1 MILMRIMLRLR
12 LPDSE
17 GGGKRRGRNI
27 YVNVRHFDQILKHK
41 YSKTVFAVILFF
53 IFCVCL
59 FLLFVIFVCLLFS
72 KHIKDDIYCI
82 SEFEMTI

>member
-41 YSKTVFAVILFF
+41 YSKTVFAVILFL
-53 IFCVCL
+53 FCVFVCFCCL
-59 FLLFVIFVCLLFS
+59 LYLFVYYFLSI
-72 KHIKDDIYCI
+72 
-82 SEFEMTI
+82 

>member
-53 IFCVCL
+53 ILCVCFCNL
-59 FLLFVIFVCLLFS
+59 LYLFVYYFLSI
-72 KHIKDDIYCI
+72 
-82 SEFEMTI
+82 